1 MGDEPPPPRQST
13 PGRRL
18 VPPSEWFS
26 PVVSDALLL
35 PDYTTLERVVKPAQ
49 PRAPRAQRPKVA
61 RKRPPHTLRPR
72 RRDPSH
78 QHLPDPRRPVLP
90 ADHAMLAP
98 LLTSYTEVGNFSAGA
113 AGQWQTRAVRQVA
126 QERLQRAAA
135 AAPRSPPRALQIA
148 GPDDGEVEAE
158 DNAAP
163 GCKSN
168 VTVLLQPTTRQRLAL
183 DAMFKETVFYTTE
196 WWQSHAVHAL
206 GKLSSGRPGPWSAR
220 FRKRVR
226 RARSSPGKRPVRF
239 CSRWHGDVGESA
251 YDDVIAGLSKT
262 R

>member
-183 DAMFKETVFYTTE
+183 DAMFKGNRLLYNRMVAITRSACARQAQLRKTR
-196 WWQSHAVHAL
+196 AL
-206 GKLSSGRPGPWSAR
+206 E
-220 FRKRVR
+220 
-226 RARSSPGKRPVRF
+226 RPVSQKGTQGPFFARQKARTLLQ
-239 CSRWHGDVGESA
+239 SLAR
-251 YDDVIAGLSKT
+251 
-262 R
+262 